1 MGNVSKV
8 LMVFVLICSLYCIYD
23 CWAAGAGQQSGSSGE
38 SELWSFIRRHMAHP
52 LYWLHLKLESVK
64 SNSEVNQQMRTV
76 YQSLF
81 NIKNKT
87 ELTFIQNAEFVITAM
102 LAAFLCFLVLVLIN
116 FSSYPISILAT
127 LFLIIT
133 YKLQGAVWCF
143 DNLML
148 LISLASLAPVYMV
161 RNPASIIPYISTLV
175 AVYFFYRIISRA
187 VFARGP
193 PRSSTAST
201 PNSYFFNSSSNGTA
215 GDSYTASIEQRMAM
229 FEAQQQTIIAK
240 LDAISTKLQQAGMT
254 DN

>member
-1 MGNVSKV
+1 M
-8 LMVFVLICSLYCIYD
+8 LFVLICSLYCIYD
-23 CWAAGAGQQSGSSGE
+23 CSAAGPGHQSSSAGE

-64 SNSEVNQQMRTV
+64 SNSEVNQQMRSV
-76 YQSLF
+76 YQGLF

-102 LAAFLCFLVLVLIN
+102 LAASLCFLVLILIN
-116 FSSYPISILAT
+116 FTSYPISILFT

-133 YKLQGAVWCF
+133 YRLQGAVWCF

-161 RNPASIIPYISTLV
+161 RNPASIVPYISTLV
-175 AVYFFYRIISRA
+175 AVYFFYRVISRA
-187 VFARGP
+187 VFGRGGP
-193 PRSSTAST
+193 VRSSSASA
-201 PNSYFFNSSSNGTA
+201 PNSYFFNSGANGVP
-215 GDSYTASIEQRMAM
+215 GDSYAASIEQRMAT

-240 LDAISTKLQQAGMT
+240 LDALNTKLQQTA
-254 DN
+254 NWRCPNCAI